1 MKRHSNRRKKIP
13 TETCK
18 KADFDG
24 DPEEEFYVPLAMEWK
39 LDDPNT
45 WGRAVTASEI
55 KDKMNAY
62 HPFRGTIFTISA
74 EMAAAIDEIWK
85 GKQTPSSST
94 PWEKEIEREDEP

>member
-1 MKRHSNRRKKIP
+1 MP

-74 EMAAAIDEIWK
+74 EMAAALTRS
-85 GKQTPSSST
+85 GKESRHPQAQPRGRRKLNARTNH
-94 PWEKEIEREDEP
+94 DG